1 MAKKYHESK
10 DVIHAIEAHHGDV
23 EAKSIVALL
32 VQAADAIS
40 AARPGARREN
50 VENYIKRLQKLE
62 ELSSEFNGVDKT
74 FAIQAGREVRVIVKP
89 EMISDDEM
97 KLLAHDIAKKIEGE
111 LEYPG
116 QIKVNVIRESRYTDY
131 AK

>member
-1 MAKKYHESK
+1 M
-10 DVIHAIEAHHGDV
+10 
-23 EAKSIVALL
+23 
-32 VQAADAIS
+32 
-40 AARPGARREN
+40 
-50 VENYIKRLQKLE
+50 
-62 ELSSEFNGVDKT
+62 
-74 FAIQAGREVRVIVKP
+74 IVKP
-89 EMISDDEM
+89 EMIGDDEM

>member
-1 MAKKYHESK
+1 M
-10 DVIHAIEAHHGDV
+10 AHHGDV
-23 EAKSIVALL
+23 EAQTLVAAL

-50 VENYIKRLQKLE
+50 LETYIKRLQKLE
-62 ELSSEFNGVDKT
+62 EIANDFNGVDKS
-74 FAIQAGREVRVIVKP
+74 FAIQAGREIRIMIKPEVVSDDSMIIVAKDIVKR
-89 EMISDDEM
+89 
-97 KLLAHDIAKKIEGE
+97 IESE

-116 QIKVNVIRESRYTDY
+116 QIKVSLIRETRAVDY